1 MEELTEEERI
11 ANEEHQRLAEENKDK
26 PYVDVW
32 KQTRLAKEQQE
43 QKVSRKKLNGV

>member
-1 MEELTEEERI
+1 MTEITEEERI
-11 ANEEHQRLAEENKDK
+11 ANEEHQRLAEENKNK
-26 PYVDVW
+26 PYVDIW